1 MNDKDLLQALRR
13 LKVETGSLACL
24 GCGHENNC
32 GLNGCAILREA
43 EGRIAGLCLKNKASC
58 GYDKTGDCCGRAS
71 EPGAIAYCEEGPG
84 VEPEEVSVKYGSY
97 VKLNGTET
105 PAEIE
110 AGKAIMAEKAGE
122 VVRDAMM
129 GENLFIKGPGTLAW
143 KVEIYA
149 RRITDD

>member
-1 MNDKDLLQALRR
+1 MEAEGNISAKDFLLQA
-13 LKVETGSLACL
+13 KKCETEIHNILAKKARI
-24 GCGHENNC
+24 ES
-32 GLNGCAILREA
+32 LRE
-43 EGRIAGLCLKNKASC
+43 KA
-58 GYDKTGDCCGRAS
+58 TTTW
-71 EPGAIAYCEEGPG
+71 G

-105 PAEIE
+105 PADIE

-129 GENLFIKGPGTLAW
+129 GENLFIEGPGTLAW

-149 RRITDD
+149 RRITDEGIHSREDHRE

>member
-1 MNDKDLLQALRR
+1 MNDKDLLQVLRR
-13 LKVETGSLACL
+13 PKVETGSLACL

-32 GLNGCAILREA
+32 GFNGCAILREA
-43 EGRIAGLCLKNKASC
+43 EERITGESSC
-58 GYDKTGDCCGRAS
+58 AYCMPGGFCGRAS

-97 VKLNGTET
+97 VNLNGTET

-122 VVRDAMM
+122 VVQDAMM
-129 GENLFIKGPGTLAW
+129 GENLFIEGPGTLAW
-143 KVEIYA
+143 KVEIYV
-149 RRITDD
+149 RRTTDD